1 MKKIRVTRSVIPN
14 LLTLGNVFSG
24 FTAIIYLAENNFQ
37 FAALYIFFAAVFDLM
52 DGIVARI
59 LHATSEIGAEL
70 DSLCD
75 AISFGVA
82 PSFMLYKALL
92 YQFGDVGI
100 LLASLPVLAGVLRLA
115 RFNVQLVSF
124 EDKLYF
130 KGMPIPAG
138 ALTIVSF
145 VIFYVNT
152 NILSNTYIY
161 ILAFIVVLTV
171 SIAMTSTIKYDNL
184 PRPSKQSFKKRPI
197 FFILVIIAIILS
209 IISTGYAI
217 FPIMMIYIIFIPI
230 KNIIYKIMQYSKR
243 N

>member
-1 MKKIRVTRSVIPN
+1 
-14 LLTLGNVFSG
+14 
-24 FTAIIYLAENNFQ
+24 
-37 FAALYIFFAAVFDLM
+37 
-52 DGIVARI
+52 
-59 LHATSEIGAEL
+59 
-70 DSLCD
+70 
-75 AISFGVA
+75 
-82 PSFMLYKALL
+82 
-92 YQFGDVGI
+92 
-100 LLASLPVLAGVLRLA
+100 
-115 RFNVQLVSF
+115 
-124 EDKLYF
+124 
-130 KGMPIPAG
+130 MPIPAG

-230 KNIIYKIMQYSKR
+230 KNIIYKIMQYAKR